1 MSRNLLQN
9 KKIFITGHRGMV
21 GSALVKYLK
30 KKGCKN
36 FILVTKKQINL
47 LDENKVNKF
56 IKKKKPQ
63 IIINCAG
70 RVGGILANSTYPVE
84 FLNENILI
92 QLNLVNAAFRNK
104 IEHFINLGSSCIYP
118 KTSKQPIKEE
128 YLLSSHLES
137 TNEAYALAKIVGLKS
152 CEFYNKQY
160 KKSYFTLM
168 PCNLYGPNDNF
179 NLKNSHFIPALIKKV
194 IKSRNKKN
202 SKIEIWGTG
211 KPKREVM
218 YVEDLARAIYFCLEK
233 KLNKDKKFL
242 KIIKQN
248 PVINI
253 GSGNEFTIKQFAKMI
268 CKIANKSENLIF
280 NKNYPDGT
288 MRKILDNKKISSL
301 GWKPKISLEKGLIET
316 IEWYKENYL

>member
-1 MSRNLLQN
+1 MFRDQLKQ
-9 KKIFITGHRGMV
+9 KKIFIAGHRGMV
-21 GSALVKYLK
+21 GSALLKYLK
-30 KKGCKN
+30 KKNFKN
-36 FILVTKKQINL
+36 FVLVTKKQIDL

-84 FLNENILI
+84 FLKENILI
-92 QLNLVNAAFRNK
+92 QLNLVNAAFTNK

-118 KTSKQPIKEE
+118 KKSKQPIKEE
-128 YLLSSHLES
+128 YLLSNHLES

-179 NLKNSHFIPALIKKV
+179 DLKNSHFIPALIKKI
-194 IKSRNKKN
+194 IKPQNKKN

-218 YVEDLARAIYFCLEK
+218 HVEDLARAIYFCLK
-233 KLNKDKKFL
+233 KKIYRDKKFL
-242 KIIKQN
+242 KMIKRN
-248 PVINI
+248 PVINV

-268 CKIANKSENLIF
+268 CKIANKNENLIF

-301 GWKPKISLEKGLIET
+301 GWKSKISLDKGLFET
-316 IEWYKENYL
+316 IEWYKKNYL

>member
-1 MSRNLLQN
+1 MFRDQLKQ
-9 KKIFITGHRGMV
+9 KKIFIAGHRGMV
-21 GSALVKYLK
+21 GSALLKYLK
-30 KKGCKN
+30 KKNFKN
-36 FILVTKKQINL
+36 FVLVTKKQIDL

-84 FLNENILI
+84 FLKENILI
-92 QLNLVNAAFRNK
+92 QLNLVNAAFTNK

-118 KTSKQPIKEE
+118 KKSKQPIKEE
-128 YLLSSHLES
+128 YLLSNHLES

-179 NLKNSHFIPALIKKV
+179 NLKNSHFIPALIKKI
-194 IKSRNKKN
+194 IKPQNKKN

-218 YVEDLARAIYFCLEK
+218 HVEDLARAIYFCLK
-233 KLNKDKKFL
+233 KKIYRDKKFL
-242 KIIKQN
+242 KMIKRN
-248 PVINI
+248 PVINV

-268 CKIANKSENLIF
+268 CKIANKNENLIF

-301 GWKPKISLEKGLIET
+301 GWKSKISLDKGLFET
-316 IEWYKENYL
+316 IEWYKKNYL

>member
-1 MSRNLLQN
+1 MFRDQLQQ
-9 KKIFITGHRGMV
+9 KKIFIAGHRGMV
-21 GSALVKYLK
+21 GSALLNYLK
-30 KKGCKN
+30 KKNFKN
-36 FILVTKKQINL
+36 FVLVTKKQINL
-47 LDENKVNKF
+47 LDENKVNNF

-84 FLNENILI
+84 FLKENILI
-92 QLNLVNAAFRNK
+92 QLNLVNAAFNNK

-118 KTSKQPIKEE
+118 KKSKQPIKEE
-128 YLLSSHLES
+128 YLLSNHLES

-179 NLKNSHFIPALIKKV
+179 NLKNSHFIPALIKKI
-194 IKSRNKKN
+194 IKSQNKKN

-218 YVEDLARAIYFCLEK
+218 YVEDLARAIYFCLK
-233 KLNKDKKFL
+233 KKIYKDKKFL
-242 KIIKQN
+242 KMIKQN
-248 PVINI
+248 PVINV

-268 CKIANKSENLIF
+268 CKIVNKNENLLF

-301 GWKPKISLEKGLIET
+301 GWKPKISLEKGLFET
-316 IEWYKENYL
+316 IEWYKKNYL

>member
-30 KKGCKN
+30 KKRCKN

-92 QLNLVNAAFRNK
+92 QLNLVNAAFKNK

-194 IKSRNKKN
+194 IKSHNKKN

-218 YVEDLARAIYFCLEK
+218 YVEDLARAIYFCLKK

-301 GWKPKISLEKGLIET
+301 GWMYERWSWDYYVQSKQK
-316 IEWYKENYL
+316 